1 MGLSQHVPDRQKWRR
16 ISTGQA
22 PLFGKTG
29 QPSACIPIKHPM
41 TKSDMEREKEGR
53 MTRKFLMTVAIVAI
67 ALAEVLAA
75 ADSTAAG
82 LAAVVFTA
90 DMGVV
95 FTAGMAAAFT
105 AGTVAS
111 IRATM
116 GMAIPR
122 TVTTATDRVQLA
134 AGTTQLCHEAKGP
147 PAGGALDFQC
157 PTFSSSAGGEYLS
170 VAMPA

>member
-1 MGLSQHVPDRQKWRR
+1 
-16 ISTGQA
+16 
-22 PLFGKTG
+22 
-29 QPSACIPIKHPM
+29 
-41 TKSDMEREKEGR
+41 

-95 FTAGMAAAFT
+95 FT

-157 PTFSSSAGGEYLS
+157 PTFSSSCWRRIPQRGDAGL
-170 VAMPA
+170 A